1 MFLCDLL
8 LSSASNYFTNYAND
22 SAPYVIGSDAEEVVP
37 ELKAIAQKLFICFAK
52 NEMKA
57 KLVKCHLRFS
67 MTEAFNFEISE
78 TVIHNSHSRKLVEV
92 KFDNKL
98 KLEKHIIT
106 ICQKANRKLNA
117 LPRVIS
123 YMDLRK
129 RQKLM
134 NVFFNS

>member
-1 MFLCDLL
+1 MGPLLINMFLCDLL

-52 NEMKA
+52 NEMKS

-78 TVIHNSHSRKLVEV
+78 TVIHNSQ
-92 KFDNKL
+92 
-98 KLEKHIIT
+98 LEKAGGSKI
-106 ICQKANRKLNA
+106 
-117 LPRVIS
+117 
-123 YMDLRK
+123 
-129 RQKLM
+129 RQQIKT
-134 NVFFNS
+134 